1 MINYKKIVDKYIK
14 DVESG
19 KLITSEFVKLA
30 VKRHKQD
37 LKRKDIYFDESAANR
52 FLKFSSICKYT
63 KGELA
68 KQGKNVEFTPQQVFR
83 YWCLFGWKRKDGKR
97 RFRRVYFEVAR
108 KNGKSEEAAI
118 VSLYLTLLDKEEGAE
133 IYTAAT
139 TMGQARIVHDAAM
152 VMCRK
157 LKNDSPKFNEAIN
170 LTGGGRTAGN
180 ISVLSTNSKCE
191 PLPANDDKLDGL
203 NPHGGIIDEYHAH
216 KTNDLLEVIQTGMGS
231 RNQPLLFIIT
241 TAGFEKQY
249 PCYSE
254 ERKLATEVL
263 RGIKKDDSLFT
274 VIFTLDEGDDWKD
287 SKVWIKANPNIG
299 ITPSFEYMQEQCE
312 QAINK
317 GVSKEVQFKTKNLN
331 IWTDSSMAW
340 ISDDK
345 WMRCKKDI
353 PNLEGRECYG
363 GLDLAA
369 TTDMNAFILVFPPK
383 EEGESIW
390 IKPYFWIPRNT
401 IERKDEIGN
410 FIQWE
415 REGYLS
421 EAGEDVVNQKV
432 IIRDILEIAQKYTL
446 KSFAFDRFL
455 AYNGVVQEL
464 QENELES
471 FEFGQGYKSMSQPT
485 KELEGLVLGKK
496 IAHDGNPVLRWQCGN
511 VEISVDPAEQIK
523 MDKKKSR
530 EKIDGMV
537 ALVMALGCYRAFE
550 DTDGGSIYDERPI
563 FFV

>member
-1 MINYKKIVDKYIK
+1 MYKEIVNKYIK
-14 DVESG
+14 DIQTKNIVSCEYL
-19 KLITSEFVKLA
+19 KLSVQ
-30 VKRHKQD
+30 RHLDD
-37 LKRKDIYFDESAANR
+37 LKRKDIYFDEDAANR
-52 FLKFSSICKYT
+52 FLKFSAVCKYT

-83 YWCLFGWKRKDGKR
+83 YWCLFGWKRINGTR
-97 RFRRVYFEVAR
+97 RYRRVYFEVAR

-118 VSLYLTLLDKEEGAE
+118 VSLYLTIFDKEEGAE
-133 IYTAAT
+133 VYTAAT

-152 VMCRK
+152 VMARK
-157 LKNDSPKFNEAIN
+157 LKHDSPKYNDLIN

-180 ISVLSTNSKCE
+180 ISIVHSNSKCE

-216 KTNDLLEVIQTGMGS
+216 KTNHLLEVIQTGMGS
-231 RNQPLLFIIT
+231 REQPLLFIIT
-241 TAGFEKQY
+241 TAGFEKQF

-254 ERKLATEVL
+254 ERKLAVEVL
-263 RGIKKDDSLFT
+263 KGIKKDDSLFT
-274 VIFTLDEGDDWKD
+274 VIYTLDDGDDWKD
-287 SKVWIKANPNIG
+287 PKVWVKSNPNIG
-299 ITPSFEYMQEQCE
+299 ITPTLDYMEEQCA

-340 ISDDK
+340 INDDV
-345 WMRCKKDI
+345 WMKCKQDI
-353 PNLEGRECYG
+353 PDLTGRECYG

-369 TTDMNAFILVFPPK
+369 VSDMNAFVLMFPPV
-383 EEGESIW
+383 EEDEPTW
-390 IKPYFWIPRNT
+390 ILPFFWIPKNT
-401 IERKDEIGN
+401 ITRKEEIAN
-410 FIQWE
+410 YPQWE
-415 REGYLS
+415 RDGFIS
-421 EAGEDVVNQKV
+421 AAGEDVVNQRV
-432 IIRDILEIAQKYTL
+432 ITRDILEICKNYKL
-446 KSFAFDRFL
+446 KSFAFDRYM
-455 AYNGVVQEL
+455 AYDGIVQDLTSEG
-464 QENELES
+464 LEG

-511 VEISVDPAEQIK
+511 IEISIDPADNIK

-537 ALVMALGCYRAFE
+537 ALVMALGCWKAFE
-550 DTDGGSIYDERPI
+550 EVNSDSVYEERGI
-563 FFV
+563 ISLD